1 MSTAPRTS
9 ISTNSSTSTSS
20 STLTSYGKT
29 HQCASFCYPK
39 EQKKWYD
46 CLRPSPT
53 MYAGFGGLTTNDFS
67 HMSGNPL
74 KAGEEENWTEEV
86 RHVMPVA
93 YADKRVG
100 KTKEV
105 KR

>member
-1 MSTAPRTS
+1 
-9 ISTNSSTSTSS
+9 
-20 STLTSYGKT
+20 
-29 HQCASFCYPK
+29 
-39 EQKKWYD
+39 
-46 CLRPSPT
+46 